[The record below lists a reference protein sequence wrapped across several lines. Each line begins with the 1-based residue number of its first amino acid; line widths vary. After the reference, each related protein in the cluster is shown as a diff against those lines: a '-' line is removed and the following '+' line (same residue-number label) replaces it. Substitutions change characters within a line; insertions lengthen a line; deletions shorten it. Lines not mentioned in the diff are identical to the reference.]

1 MPLRLMGK
9 SQTMVKCSL
18 SHTHAPQY
26 HTPLILKM
34 GTVKKIE
41 GYINAN
47 ALIDLR
53 ASDLRA
59 LILMSR
65 TISTIRKVKPCHL
78 LFNADVSAKY

>member
-1 MPLRLMGK
+1 
-9 SQTMVKCSL
+9 MVKCSL

-26 HTPLILKM
+26 NAPYSEN
-34 GTVKKIE
+34 GNCEKIE